1 MAYYRKV
8 QNGWRAQVERLGV
21 RASNT
26 LPTKAQ
32 AEAWALAEEAAIL
45 AGKRGQFPAR
55 TLREAVK
62 RYQVEVT
69 DKKAAKKPKVAR
81 ADNLRFEAWLRD
93 FPELADKVFHQ
104 ITGNDLATWR
114 DKRLQVVSQAS
125 VLREAQQFRPVWTLA
140 IRQWKWAGASPWKDI
155 TLPPKGHARRKKTL
169 WQQIRQIV
177 RSGGYRTGRPPA
189 LPQTEAMWAY
199 LVALHTSMRSAE
211 ILRMSRST
219 VDLKR
224 RVYHLTRHKT
234 DDDVGDRI
242 VPLTRRV
249 EKLLRVLDAAAA
261 AAGRDAY
268 FTVTDES
275 RDVNF
280 RKVRDRLMIE
290 GLTFHDSRAAALTWL
305 SKRYDVMTLAKISGH
320 KNIQEL
326 YNTYYRETEEEIAA
340 RL

>member
-1 MAYYRKV
+1 MAYYTKV
-8 QNGWRAQVERLGV
+8 KGGVRAQVERLGV
-21 RASNT
+21 RLSNT

-32 AEAWALAEEAAIL
+32 AEAWAIAEEAAIL
-45 AGKRGQFPAR
+45 AGKRNQFPRR

-62 RYQVEVT
+62 RYQAEVT
-69 DKKAAKKPKVAR
+69 DKKAEKKPKVAR

-93 FPELADKVFHQ
+93 YPDLANKVFCE
-104 ITGNDLATWR
+104 ITGDDLAAWR
-114 DKRLQVVSQAS
+114 DARRKVVSEAS
-125 VLREAQQFRPVWTLA
+125 VLREAQQYRPLWTLA
-140 IRQWKWAGASPWKDI
+140 MKQWKWAGVSPWRDI
-155 TLPPKGHARRKKTL
+155 TLPPKGHARKKKTR
-169 WQQIRQIV
+169 WQEIRLIV

-199 LVALHTSMRSAE
+199 MIGLHTSLRSAE

-224 RVYHLTRHKT
+224 RVYTLTRHKT
-234 DDDVGDRI
+234 DDDVGARL
-242 VPLTRRV
+242 VPLTPRV
-249 EKLLRVLDAAAA
+249 LKLLRVLDAAAA

-268 FTVTDES
+268 FTTSDES

-280 RKVRDRLMIE
+280 RKVRDRVMVQ
-290 GLTFHDSRAAALTWL
+290 GLNFHDGRAAALTWL

-320 KNIQEL
+320 KDIQQL
-326 YNTYYRETEEEIAA
+326 FDTYYRETEEEIAA